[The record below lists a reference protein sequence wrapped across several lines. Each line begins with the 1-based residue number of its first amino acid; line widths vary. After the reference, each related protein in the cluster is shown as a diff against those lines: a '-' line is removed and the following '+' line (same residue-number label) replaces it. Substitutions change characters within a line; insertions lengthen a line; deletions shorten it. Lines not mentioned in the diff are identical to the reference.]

1 MLAHRNIDDIPLPE
15 KTLCLTYDDGPG
27 PASAE
32 LGRFLADRGIRA
44 TFFVVGKFALTRP
57 EVLDEL
63 HAQGHIIGNHT
74 FEHPDLPYYVS
85 VDGDVRDQLIRTNIL
100 IEKYNRNKPVYFR
113 ATYGKWSPEVAREVN
128 RDPRCSYMH
137 VGPVFWD
144 IDGVDCYFWQ
154 LGKSVEEA
162 EAAYLEAIDHR
173 GRGIVVMHDGVADMD
188 TVALRSQT
196 LELTRRLVPKLQDA
210 GYNFVGLDEID
221 DRQLKDALGDTVAWR
236 SPGGAFLKV
245 GEAPDPRVVWS
256 ARSASEVSAQFRI
269 ERGEDGKSM
278 LRAADGRY
286 LRVDAARD
294 DTVQLAGVADMHALF
309 DMIPVSAGQFMLRSS
324 NGNYLAAATAQGA
337 PLKASARYMRQA
349 GCLDCVSPK
358 AAYLKPLGL
367 ARRMALARKRL
378 QFVKSKLLRG

>member
-1 MLAHRNIDDIPLPE
+1 MLAPRNIDDIALPE

-32 LGRFLADRGIRA
+32 LGRFLSDRGIRA

-63 HAQGHIIGNHT
+63 HAQGHVIGNHT

-85 VDGDVRDQLIRTNIL
+85 VDGDVRDQLIRTNVL

-162 EAAYLEAIDHR
+162 EAAYLEAIDR
-173 GRGIVVMHDGVADMD
+173 RRRGIVVMHDGVADMD

-196 LELTRRLVPKLQDA
+196 LELTRRLVPRLQDA
-210 GYNFVGLDEID
+210 GYNFVGLDEVD
-221 DRQLKDALGDTVAWR
+221 DPQLKDALGDTVAWR
-236 SPGGAFLKV
+236 SPGGAFLKSGDV
-245 GEAPDPRVVWS
+245 PDTRVDWS
-256 ARSASEVSAQFRI
+256 ARSASEASAQFRI

-278 LRAADGRY
+278 LRTPDGRY

-294 DTVQLAGVADMHALF
+294 DTVQLAAVADMHALF

-324 NGNYLAAATAQGA
+324 NGNYLAAATAQGG
-337 PLKASARYMRQA
+337 PLKASAPYMRQA

-358 AAYLKPLGL
+358 GAYLKPLGL
-367 ARRMALARKRL
+367 ARRLALARKRL
-378 QFVKSKLLRG
+378 QFIKSKLLRG

>member
-1 MLAHRNIDDIPLPE
+1 MLAPRNIDDIALPE

-57 EVLDEL
+57 QVLDEL

-85 VDGDVRDQLIRTNIL
+85 VDGDVRDQLIRTNVL

-162 EAAYLEAIDHR
+162 EAAYLEAIGR
-173 GRGIVVMHDGVADMD
+173 RRRGIVVMHDGVADMD

-196 LELTRRLVPKLQDA
+196 LELTRRLVPRLQDA
-210 GYNFVGLDEID
+210 GYNFVGLDEVD
-221 DRQLKDALGDTVAWR
+221 DPQLKDALGDTVAWR
-236 SPGGAFLKV
+236 SPGGAFLKSGDV
-245 GEAPDPRVVWS
+245 PDTRVDWS
-256 ARSASEVSAQFRI
+256 ARSASEASAQFRI

-278 LRAADGRY
+278 LRTPDGRY

-294 DTVQLAGVADMHALF
+294 DTVHLAAVADMHALF

-324 NGNYLAAATAQGA
+324 NGNYVAAATAQGG
-337 PLKASARYMRQA
+337 PLKASAPYMRQA

-358 AAYLKPLGL
+358 GAYLKPLGL
-367 ARRMALARKRL
+367 ARRLALARKRL

>member
-1 MLAHRNIDDIPLPE
+1 MLAPRNIDDIALPE

-85 VDGDVRDQLIRTNIL
+85 VDGDVRDQLIRTNVL

-162 EAAYLEAIDHR
+162 EAAYLEAI
-173 GRGIVVMHDGVADMD
+173 GRRNRRIGVMDGGVADMD

-196 LELTRRLVPKLQDA
+196 LELTRRLVPRLQDA
-210 GYNFVGLDEID
+210 GYNFVGLDEVD
-221 DRQLKDALGDTVAWR
+221 DPQLKDALGDTVAWR
-236 SPGGAFLKV
+236 SPAGAFLKF
-245 GEAPDPRVVWS
+245 GDAPDPRVDWS
-256 ARSASEVSAQFRI
+256 ARSASEASAQFRI

-278 LRAADGRY
+278 LRTPDGRY
-286 LRVDAARD
+286 LRVDATRD
-294 DTVQLAGVADMHALF
+294 DTVQLAAVADMHALF

-324 NGNYLAAATAQGA
+324 NGNYLAAATAQGG
-337 PLKASARYMRQA
+337 PLKASAPYMRQA

-358 AAYLKPLGL
+358 GAYLKPLGL
-367 ARRMALARKRL
+367 ARRLALARKRL

>member
-162 EAAYLEAIDHR
+162 EAAYLEAINHR

-245 GEAPDPRVVWS
+245 REAPDARVDWS
-256 ARSASEVSAQFRI
+256 GRSASEASAQFRI

-278 LRAADGRY
+278 LRTPDGRY

-294 DTVQLAGVADMHALF
+294 DTVQLAGGADMHALF

-324 NGNYLAAATAQGA
+324 NGNYLAAATAQGG
-337 PLKASARYMRQA
+337 PLKASAPYMRQA
-349 GCLDCVSPK
+349 GCFDCVSPK
-358 AAYLKPLGL
+358 AAYIKPLGL
-367 ARRMALARKRL
+367 AKRLAHARKRL